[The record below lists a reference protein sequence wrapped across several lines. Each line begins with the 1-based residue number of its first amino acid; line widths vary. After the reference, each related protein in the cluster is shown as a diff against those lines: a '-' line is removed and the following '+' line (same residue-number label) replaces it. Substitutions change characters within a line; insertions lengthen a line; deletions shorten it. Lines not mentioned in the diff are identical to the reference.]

1 MPKYYGLVG
10 FMNTSNESHSDVY
23 KNSPIKKKY
32 YGDILRNVKRNES
45 GTGVNDNIT
54 VSNQISIIADP
65 YAQENFHAIIFVEF
79 MKSYWKVQSVEV
91 QYPRLIIT
99 LGGLYNGPT
108 E

>member
-1 MPKYYGLVG
+1 MAKYCGLIG
-10 FMNTSNESHSDVY
+10 FMNTNNEMCSDVY

-32 YGDILRNVKRNES
+32 YGDILRNIKRNES
-45 GTGVNDNIT
+45 GTGVNDNIS
-54 VSNQISIIADP
+54 VSNQISIVADP
-65 YAQENFHAIIFVEF
+65 YAQENFHSIIFAEF